1 MLNSLRTLNQ
11 NSLNM
16 QIAVGTEDDDD
27 EEMVMANRR
36 VSHAVSI
43 TDGVKSITDQWERT
57 QSIKA
62 MVASIHTKRKYR

>member
-1 MLNSLRTLNQ
+1 ME
-11 NSLNM
+11 
-16 QIAVGTEDDDD
+16 ADDDD

>member
-1 MLNSLRTLNQ
+1 ME
-11 NSLNM
+11 
-16 QIAVGTEDDDD
+16 EDDA